1 MNLAVALTINPSLDF
16 MPTVI
21 TTDSIVSSPSRGS
34 AIQISRTEVVRCT
47 VQTTPEFMTTPLNT
61 EPVVAGSTVA
71 SRQIPERRPLDRLL
85 SQLDQLAENSE
96 HLIKRPFGQFT
107 SHGQNYSLPRYIYL
121 GPQGGGDLIR
131 IGIFATIH
139 GDEPEGALALT
150 RFVAALEKNPELAK
164 GYCLFLY
171 PVCNPTGFE
180 DNTRHSRSGKDLNR
194 EFWRDSAEP
203 EVRLLETEIWTHAFD
218 GIITLH
224 ADDTSTGLYGYVAG
238 AILSENLLE
247 PALREAEQFLPRNR
261 QGRIDGFDATNGVI
275 SQCFEGVLR
284 APRNMKHPPFEITL
298 ETPQKTSLHRQ
309 VEAFSTALQTI
320 LTEYRYLIAIAQ
332 NI

>member
-1 MNLAVALTINPSLDF
+1 MSTLTKTETTANAA
-16 MPTVI
+16 PT
-21 TTDSIVSSPSRGS
+21 R
-34 AIQISRTEVVRCT
+34 
-47 VQTTPEFMTTPLNT
+47 L
-61 EPVVAGSTVA
+61 
-71 SRQIPERRPLDRLL
+71 PERRPLDRLL
-85 SQLDQLAENSE
+85 TQLDQLAETSD
-96 HLIKRPFGQFT
+96 HLFKKPFGQFE
-107 SHGQNYSLPRYIYL
+107 SHGRSYNLPRYLYL
-121 GPQGGGDLIR
+121 GPNGGGDIIR

-150 RFVAALEKNPELAK
+150 RLVAALEKNPELAK
-164 GYCLFLY
+164 GYCLFIY

-194 EFWRDSAEP
+194 EFWTNSAEP

-224 ADDTSTGLYGYVAG
+224 ADDTSDGLYGYVAG

-247 PALREAEQFLPRNR
+247 PALREAEKFLPRNR
-261 QGRIDGFDATNGVI
+261 QGRIDGWDATNGVI
-275 SQCFEGVLR
+275 SQGFPGVLR
-284 APRNMKHPPFEITL
+284 APKDMKQPPFEITL

-320 LTEYRYLIAIAQ
+320 LVEYQYLMAIAQ